1 MIMLNPSEMKHR
13 AQLMYAV
20 QARTE
25 DDFMT
30 QNLNV
35 FKTRYNEIK
44 RCVKFHEQINQLAI
58 PNKKL
63 KSPKIRIQ
71 FTLLKALSQEKL
83 LSSKQILANY

>member
-20 QARTE
+20 QARAE

-35 FKTRYNEIK
+35 FKTRYNELK
-44 RCVKFHEQINQLAI
+44 RCAKFHDQITQLKTI
-58 PNKKL
+58 NKKQ
-63 KSPKIRIQ
+63 KNPKFRVQ

-83 LSSKQILANY
+83 LSSK